1 MSEVLLKWWN
11 ALIIVQ
17 KFKKMMPN
25 LIHRW
30 NEKWSFALRIS
41 SSFVQW
47 SKAKLFQTLF
57 QDNSKYGNDG
67 LYNFFWYI
75 FLLYHILFTLSYTNF
90 LTLQQ
95 TLLIYINISKTR
107 MRIQTQESCVL
118 PYIVHRLHIFEKIYT
133 LLLLFSECGFFWYF
147 SLKKNLHF

>member
-1 MSEVLLKWWN
+1 MFLILLVTWNLVKLKAILRRNPLQKPCILKSYVKKYSKCKKVQQVLSEVLLKWWN

-75 FLLYHILFTLSYTNF
+75 FLLYHILVTLSYT
-90 LTLQQ
+90 
-95 TLLIYINISKTR
+95 
-107 MRIQTQESCVL
+107 
-118 PYIVHRLHIFEKIYT
+118 
-133 LLLLFSECGFFWYF
+133 
-147 SLKKNLHF
+147 